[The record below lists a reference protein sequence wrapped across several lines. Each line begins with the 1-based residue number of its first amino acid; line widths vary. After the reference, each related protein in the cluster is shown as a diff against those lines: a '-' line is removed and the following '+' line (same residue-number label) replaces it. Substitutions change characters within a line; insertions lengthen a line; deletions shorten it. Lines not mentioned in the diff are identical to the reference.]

1 MPSQGG
7 MAGRLRNTFFIVRCT
22 VGTRRDDEVRR
33 TLRIQNTQ
41 LVAVEAV
48 APVDGAC
55 LGRGT

>member
-1 MPSQGG
+1 